1 LQTGFIAGLFD
12 FKFESFITRKVA
24 AVTYGT
30 FCILII
36 LAVLVIEILT
46 IPTLGEAFEYQ
57 HIGAHIAPLQ
67 TIAFAPIVG
76 FLSIIILRL
85 AFESGIA
92 LVAIAENTKK

>member
-1 LQTGFIAGLFD
+1 MKSFMSSLFD
-12 FKFESFITRKVA
+12 FKFDTYITKKVA

-30 FCILII
+30 FCILIL

-57 HIGAHIAPLQ
+57 HLGAHIAPLQ
-67 TIAFAPIVG
+67 AIAFTPIVG
-76 FLSIIILRL
+76 LLSIIILRI

-92 LVAIAENTKK
+92 LVSIAENTKK